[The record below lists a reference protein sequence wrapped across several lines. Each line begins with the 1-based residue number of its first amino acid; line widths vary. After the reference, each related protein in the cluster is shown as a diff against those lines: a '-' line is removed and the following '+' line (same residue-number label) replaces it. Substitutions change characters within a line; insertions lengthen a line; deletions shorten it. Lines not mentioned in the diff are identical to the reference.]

1 MPRVMTLSRARYFDY
16 FFQQKV
22 LIRSDMVNVELVIY
36 FKQGELSDQGDY
48 FEIDKRL
55 VIGC

>member
-1 MPRVMTLSRARYFDY
+1 VLDILLIC

-22 LIRSDMVNVELVIY
+22 LIRSDMVNVELVMY
-36 FKQGELSDQGDY
+36 FKQGELSDQGDN
-48 FEIDKRL
+48 FEVDKSM